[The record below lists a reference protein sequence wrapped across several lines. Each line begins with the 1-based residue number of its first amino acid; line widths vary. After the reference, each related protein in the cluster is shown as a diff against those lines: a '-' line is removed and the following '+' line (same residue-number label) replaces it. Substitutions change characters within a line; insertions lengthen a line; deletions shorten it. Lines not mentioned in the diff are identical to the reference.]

1 MKKLVVANWK
11 MKKSLAQSVA
21 FAKEIKKVSVRGVDL
36 VVAPSFTA
44 IERVADV
51 LKKSSVRV
59 AGQDVAGVAEG
70 SFTGDVSASMLKEA
84 GAKYVIIGHSERRA
98 LHDEQGVDI
107 ANKMQQALAKKLT
120 PILCVGETAAE
131 KAAGRR
137 DSVLVQQIK
146 QATAGLGLHE
156 KTRLVI
162 AYEPVWAIGSGQV
175 VSPHELEDARRV
187 IRRAIALRVSSEYFD
202 TQVRFLYGG
211 SVTIENAAPLWALS
225 FVQGFLIGGASL
237 TVKSFATIAEMSQ
250 GVRVE

>member
-1 MKKLVVANWK
+1 MKRLVVANWK

-44 IERVADV
+44 LERVSDA
-51 LKKSSVRV
+51 LKKSTVRV
-59 AGQDVAGVAEG
+59 AAQDVSGVAKG
-70 SFTGDVSASMLKEA
+70 SFTGDVSAAMVKEV

-98 LHDEQGVDI
+98 LHHEQGRNI
-107 ANKMQQALAKKLT
+107 ANKMQQTLAKKLI

-137 DSVLVQQIK
+137 DAVLVQQIK
-146 QATAGLGLHE
+146 QATAGLDLHE
-156 KTRLVI
+156 KTKLVI
-162 AYEPVWAIGSGQV
+162 AYEPVWAIGSGDV
-175 VSPHELEDARRV
+175 VDPYDLEDAWRV
-187 IRRAIALRVSSEYFD
+187 IRRAIALRVSSKYFD

-211 SVTIENAAPLWALS
+211 SVTITNAAPLWALS

-237 TVKSFATIAEMSQ
+237 KVKSFATIARMSQ
-250 GVRVE
+250 